1 MPVNVVGG
9 GLDEFRGRG
18 ERTCEPQP
26 QANVWPMARR
36 ESAPRDWAKMDIS
49 ACFRHETVPLNARDC
64 LNLWLHLSLTLIGVA
79 WQSVAFAMQIMCRPF
94 RARTSKAGC
103 PGLQPGLS
111 WAGLSALGP
120 LRLFRYNS
128 AATSASMRIL
138 VVEDEADLLRSV
150 AKALREEGYAVDT
163 AVDGEEG
170 LFSAENNDYDAIVL
184 DVMMP
189 KLDGWEM
196 LARLRR
202 TKKTP
207 VLMLTARDQSRDRVR
222 GLDTGADD
230 YVVKPFDLP
239 ELFAR
244 LRALIRRS
252 AGQTRN
258 VIEIGDV
265 SLDIAARRVT
275 RASEIISLTAR
286 EYALLEYLALHR
298 GELVTRTALYE
309 HLFDENDSTMSNLLD
324 VHVSNLRKKL
334 GAEFIS
340 TRRGH
345 GYCIE

>member
-1 MPVNVVGG
+1 M
-9 GLDEFRGRG
+9 DS
-18 ERTCEPQP
+18 TC
-26 QANVWPMARR
+26 N
-36 ESAPRDWAKMDIS
+36 
-49 ACFRHETVPLNARDC
+49 
-64 LNLWLHLSLTLIGVA
+64 
-79 WQSVAFAMQIMCRPF
+79 
-94 RARTSKAGC
+94 
-103 PGLQPGLS
+103 
-111 WAGLSALGP
+111 
-120 LRLFRYNS
+120 
-128 AATSASMRIL
+128 MRIL
-138 VVEDEADLLRSV
+138 VVEDEPDLLRNI
-150 AKALREEGYAVDT
+150 AQALREEGYAVDT
-163 AVDGEEG
+163 AANGEDG
-170 LFSAENNDYDAIVL
+170 LFNAQSNDYDAIVL

-189 KLDGWEM
+189 KMDGWEV
-196 LARLRR
+196 LTRLRKS
-202 TKKTP
+202 KKTP

-230 YVVKPFDLP
+230 YVVKPFDLQ

-265 SLDIAARRVT
+265 KIDVAARNVARDGEEVL
-275 RASEIISLTAR
+275 LTAR

-298 GELVTRTALYE
+298 GELVTRTTLYE